1 MSAIVHHAEVTE
13 SEIEAMAMKVL
24 ETVVN
29 DFAAESVLQWAGQ
42 GLRLARLLEMPEEKA
57 ANRKSNIF
65 SASPRATVFVSQ
77 KFVS

>member
-1 MSAIVHHAEVTE
+1 MSVLVHHAEVTE
-13 SEIEAMAMKVL
+13 SEIDALAMKVL

-29 DFAAESVLQWAGQ
+29 DFAAGSVLQWAGQ
-42 GLRLARLLEMPEEKA
+42 GLRLARLLEMLEEKA
-57 ANRKSNIF
+57 ANCKSNIF